1 MRRRNKSSLFKI
13 IIFILIIF
21 LIYRFFFASKGN
33 STSTD
38 TETFS
43 GYTNLSTTYSSDWST
58 GSNVASINET
68 TSSDSGIRDKYT
80 TIKGNGEDTITIMVY
95 MCGADLE
102 SQYGMA
108 TSDLGEMANADLSD
122 NINLIVYTGG
132 CSSWKL
138 SGISNKYNQIFQ
150 VVGNEQIGYL
160 NENAGSG
167 AMVDPDTLTSFI
179 EYGVNNFEADRYAL
193 IFWDHGAG
201 SVQGYGSDENYPRKG
216 SMTLDLI
223 DEGLTNADVKFDFIG
238 FDACLMAN
246 TETALMLS
254 EHADYLI
261 ASEESEPGIGWYY
274 TDWLNSLSENTSLST
289 VQIGKAIAD
298 SFVENCAENVP
309 GQSATLSV
317 VDLAEL
323 EYTLPSVLSSFS
335 TSTTEL
341 IDANYTTVAKARSGA
356 REFASSQL
364 DLVDLIDLA
373 NNVGSTEANNLI
385 KVLKSCI
392 KYNNTSSDMSNA
404 YGLSIYFPYRAT
416 SYLNSILN
424 TYDAIDMNEDYSDC
438 IRSFGSY
445 TTGGQ
450 VSSGGY
456 SSIYDIFTGGT
467 SYDYSDNYNYES
479 QSSSDLLV
487 DILSTFI
494 SGSYSNDQSYSSYY
508 SDGYDYWYDR
518 SLNQNIAEYVS
529 ENHFDADLNF
539 KDGKISLTNKQWSM
553 IDSLLL
559 NVYIDDGEGYIDL
572 GSDALYDID
581 EDGNLLTISDMTWL
595 AASIDNQNYE
605 VVPFYYLSTYEDN
618 GNCTDTGRIPVMLNG
633 KYANLIVKIDDES
646 IKVVGATFDYKDD
659 SAMVAKTITKLNPG
673 DEITFVC
680 DYYSY
685 DGTFSNTYKLGNTLT
700 ITDDL
705 YLSDIY
711 INEDKYLAVYEIQ
724 DIYQQTYYT
733 SVMQ

>member
-1 MRRRNKSSLFKI
+1 MRKRKNNIFKI
-13 IIFILIIF
+13 IIFILIVF
-21 LIYRFFFASKGN
+21 LIYQFLFARKN
-33 STSTD
+33 NK
-38 TETFS
+38 TESFS
-43 GYTNLSTTYSSDWST
+43 GYTNVSTTYSSDWSI
-58 GSNVASINET
+58 GSNVGNINET
-68 TSSDSGIRDKYT
+68 ISSDTKIRDKYT
-80 TIKGNGEDTITIMVY
+80 SIKGNGKDVVTIMVY

-108 TSDLGEMANADLSD
+108 TSDLKEMANADLSS

-132 CSSWKL
+132 CSDWKI
-138 SGISNKYNQIFQ
+138 SGISNKYNQIFK

-179 EYGVNNFEADRYAL
+179 EYGINNFEADRYEL

-201 SVQGYGSDENYPRKG
+201 SVQGYGSDENYPRNG

-223 DEGLTNADVKFDFIG
+223 DEALTNAGVKFDFIG

-274 TDWLNSLSENTSLST
+274 TDWLNSLSDNTSLST
-289 VQIGKAIAD
+289 VQIGKLIAD
-298 SFVENCAENVP
+298 SFVENCASSVP
-309 GQSATLSV
+309 SQSATLSV

-323 EYTLPSVLSSFS
+323 EYTLPSALSSFASS
-335 TSTTEL
+335 TSKL
-341 IDANYTTVAKARSGA
+341 INTDYTSVAKARSGA
-356 REFASSQL
+356 REFADASL

-373 NNVGSTEANNLI
+373 NNVGNEEANDLI

-392 KYNNTSSDMSNA
+392 KYNNTSNNISNA

-424 TYDAIDMNEDYSDC
+424 TYDAIDMNEEYSDC

-445 TTGGQ
+445 NVGGQ

-456 SSIYDIFTGGT
+456 SSAYDVLDSSS
-467 SYDYSDNYNYES
+467 SYDYNEYYNYET
-479 QSSSDLLV
+479 QNSSDLLEDV
-487 DILSTFI
+487 LGSFI
-494 SGSYSNDQSYSSYY
+494 SGIFVDDESYSSYY
-508 SDGYDYWYDR
+508 DYSYDSWFDR
-518 SLNQNIAEYVS
+518 NISKDIAEYVVD
-529 ENHFDADLNF
+529 NHFDGDLNF
-539 KDGKISLTNKQWSM
+539 KDGKISLTNKQWSL

-572 GSDALYDID
+572 GSDAMYDID
-581 EDGNLLTISDMTWL
+581 EDGNLLEIDDMTWL
-595 AASIDNQNYE
+595 AASIDGENYD
-605 VVPFYYLSTYEDN
+605 VVPFYYLNTYID
-618 GNCTDTGRIPVMLNG
+618 GDLYVDTGRIPVLLNG
-633 KYANLIVKIDDES
+633 KYANLIVNIDEEG
-646 IKVVGATFDYKDD
+646 IEVVGATFDYKEE
-659 SAMVAKTITKLNPG
+659 SSMVGKNISQLNSG
-673 DEITFVC
+673 DEIIFVC

-685 DGTFSNTYKLGNTLT
+685 DGKFSNTYELSDTLVV
-700 ITDDL
+700 DDKL
-705 YLSDIY
+705 YLNDVY
-711 INEDKYLAVYEIQ
+711 INEEKYLALYEIH
-724 DIYQQTYYT
+724 DIYQQTYY
-733 SVMQ
+733 SSIMN

>member
-274 TDWLNSLSENTSLST
+274 TDWLNSLSKNTSLST

-298 SFVENCAENVP
+298 SFVENCAEDVP

-356 REFASSQL
+356 REFADASL

-373 NNVGSTEANNLI
+373 NNVGNDKANDLI

-392 KYNNTSSDMSNA
+392 KYNNTSNNISNA

-424 TYDAIDMNEDYSDC
+424 TYDAIDMNEEYSDC

-445 TTGGQ
+445 NVGGQ

-456 SSIYDIFTGGT
+456 SSAYDVLDSGS
-467 SYDYSDNYNYES
+467 SYDYNEYYNYET
-479 QSSSDLLV
+479 QNSSDLLEDV
-487 DILSTFI
+487 LGSFI
-494 SGSYSNDQSYSSYY
+494 SGIFVDDESYSSYY
-508 SDGYDYWYDR
+508 DYSYDSWFDR
-518 SLNQNIAEYVS
+518 SISKDIAEYVVD
-529 ENHFDADLNF
+529 NHFDGDLNF
-539 KDGKISLTNKQWSM
+539 KDGKISLTNKQWSL

-581 EDGNLLTISDMTWL
+581 EDGNLLAIEDMTWL
-595 AASIDNQNYE
+595 AASIDGETYN
-605 VVPFYYLSTYEDN
+605 VVPFYYLNTYND
-618 GNCTDTGRIPVMLNG
+618 GNSYVDTGRIPVLLNG
-633 KYANLIVKIDDES
+633 KYANLIVNIDEEG
-646 IKVVGATFDYKDD
+646 IEVVGATFDYKDD
-659 SAMVAKTITKLNPG
+659 SSMVGKNISQLNSG
-673 DEITFVC
+673 DEIIFVC

-685 DGTFSNTYKLGNTLT
+685 DGEFSNTYELSDTLVV
-700 ITDDL
+700 DDKL
-705 YLSDIY
+705 YLNDVY
-711 INEDKYLAVYEIQ
+711 IDEEKYLALYEIR
-724 DIYQQTYYT
+724 DIYQQTYY
-733 SVMQ
+733 SSIMN